1 MNKDIFLI
9 DFDITISLNDS
20 TDVLLE
26 KHNASKKEEIIALYR
41 KNELTIREYIK
52 CGLESL
58 NVSKEEYVETLKQ
71 NVKVDKT
78 FQHFLDTGFDYR
90 IVSAGAN
97 LNVLASL
104 QGNNIYIQENKI
116 ISNKLIFTNNKIT
129 VENPYLDE
137 SGYYGVDKG
146 AIVKEFKEKGRRVI
160 YIGDGPSDY
169 EAARQADYVFAR
181 SQTRLVKFRND
192 EKIDFSEFGNF
203 IEVIEEY
210 KDKLEK

>member
-1 MNKDIFLI
+1 MSKDIFLI

-181 SQTRLVKFRND
+181 SQTRLVKFCND

>member
-160 YIGDGPSDY
+160 YIGDGP
-169 EAARQADYVFAR
+169 
-181 SQTRLVKFRND
+181 
-192 EKIDFSEFGNF
+192 
-203 IEVIEEY
+203 
-210 KDKLEK
+210 

>member
-58 NVSKEEYVETLKQ
+58 NVSQEEYVETLKQ

-181 SQTRLVKFRND
+181 SQTRLVKFCND

>member
-58 NVSKEEYVETLKQ
+58 NLSKEEYVETLKQ

-181 SQTRLVKFRND
+181 SQTRLVKFCND

>member
-181 SQTRLVKFRND
+181 SQTRLVKFCND